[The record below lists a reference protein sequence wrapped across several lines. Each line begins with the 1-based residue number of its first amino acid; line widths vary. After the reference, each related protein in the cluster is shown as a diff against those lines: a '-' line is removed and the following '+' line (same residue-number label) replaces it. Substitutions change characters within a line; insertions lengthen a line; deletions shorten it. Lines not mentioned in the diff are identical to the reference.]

1 MKKHNFSAGP
11 CILYPEVIK
20 GASEAINNF
29 KELDLSLL
37 EISHRDKNFVDVM
50 EEVRELSKEIMALED
65 DFEVLFLQ
73 GGASLQFC
81 MTPYN
86 FMKKNGVAGYS
97 ITGTWAKKAAKEASL
112 FGEVIEVG
120 TSAEENFNYIP
131 KKLNIT
137 KNMDY
142 LHLTSNNTIVGTQI
156 KDFPN
161 TDIPLVCDMSS
172 DIFSRQINFNQFSL
186 IYAGAQKNIGPAG
199 TTLVAVRKSALGKTA
214 RNIPSMLDYEK
225 HIKSDSMF
233 NTPPVFSVYTCL
245 LTLRAL
251 KQNGGL
257 SIIEE
262 QNRLKA
268 NHLYKEIE
276 RNQLFE
282 GVAKK
287 DDRSGMNVCFL
298 LKDESLKEKFDKLC
312 SEAGIVGINGHRSV
326 GGYRASIY
334 NALPFE
340 SVKIL
345 TEVMNHLD

>member
-1 MKKHNFSAGP
+1 MKEK
-11 CILYPEVIK
+11 K
-20 GASEAINNF
+20 G
-29 KELDLSLL
+29 KYWPGL
-37 EISHRDKNFVDVM
+37 
-50 EEVRELSKEIMALED
+50 
-65 DFEVLFLQ
+65 
-73 GGASLQFC
+73 
-81 MTPYN
+81 
-86 FMKKNGVAGYS
+86 
-97 ITGTWAKKAAKEASL
+97 ITRVK
-112 FGEVIEVG
+112 
-120 TSAEENFNYIP
+120 
-131 KKLNIT
+131 
-137 KNMDY
+137 
-142 LHLTSNNTIVGTQI
+142 Q
-156 KDFPN
+156 
-161 TDIPLVCDMSS
+161 
-172 DIFSRQINFNQFSL
+172 
-186 IYAGAQKNIGPAG
+186 
-199 TTLVAVRKSALGKTA
+199 
-214 RNIPSMLDYEK
+214 
-225 HIKSDSMF
+225 
-233 NTPPVFSVYTCL
+233 
-245 LTLRAL
+245 

-298 LKDESLKEKFDKLC
+298 LKDESLKEKFDNLC